1 MQKILRIFGVV
12 LAVVILLP
20 LLISMLLSPPGGG
33 RAAAEA
39 QGIPYPAVV
48 AHRGASWYAPEETA
62 PAYLLAREI
71 GADYLELDLQR
82 TRDGVLIAFHD
93 DTLERTT
100 NVAEVFPGREKQ
112 SIDRFAWYE
121 LQRLDAGSWFNAAH
135 PERAR
140 ESFAGAKIMRLDEII
155 DIAEGGEHKPGIYIE
170 TKSPELF
177 PGIEADLVE
186 ALAKRGWFAPRN
198 AGRARGSVILQTFS
212 KKSLAEL
219 KRVAPDVPRVYLID
233 QEMAAEEGFENLLDQ
248 AAELGHGAGPVGY
261 LGFPWHTGAVHRRGL
276 VVHHY
281 TINTTMQMRL
291 LNFFGSDGF
300 FTDRPDLLLLFYGRA
315 ESIDLEQLFSK
326 IGY

>member
-1 MQKILRIFGVV
+1 MSKILRIAGIV

-20 LLISMLLSPPGGG
+20 LLLSMLLSPPGGG
-33 RAAAEA
+33 RAAAKA

-100 NVAEVFPGREKQ
+100 NVAEVFPGRETQ
-112 SIDRFAWYE
+112 TIDRFAWYE
-121 LQRLDAGSWFNAAH
+121 LQRLDAGSWFNERY
-135 PERAR
+135 PDRAR
-140 ESFAGAKIMRLDEII
+140 ESFVGAKIMRLDEVI

-170 TKSPELF
+170 TKSPEQF
-177 PGIEADLVE
+177 PGIEEELIE
-186 ALAKRGWFAPRN
+186 ALSKRGWLHTSNPER
-198 AGRARGSVILQTFS
+198 GRGSVILQSFS
-212 KKSLAEL
+212 KDSVAEL
-219 KRVAPDVPRVYLID
+219 KRVAPEVPRVYLID
-233 QEMAAEEGFENLLDQ
+233 EEMAADEGFDNLLDQ
-248 AAELGHGAGPVGY
+248 AAELGHGVGPVGY

-281 TINTTMQMRL
+281 TINTSMQMRL

-300 FTDRPDLLLLFYGRA
+300 FTDRPDLLLVFYGRTQPM
-315 ESIDLEQLFSK
+315 DLEQLFRK